1 MTNTS
6 LSLQPAPSAPDAGVG
21 VTLADVMLRLEADS
35 DIPLRQRRTAGTTAV
50 EEFAA
55 TFQKSAGHAPLPYE
69 ITGYDAM
76 TVVLAAMKKAGS
88 TDPTATRDAL
98 RSLDFQGVL
107 QDYAFNGT
115 NQSSV
120 DININK
126 VTDGHVVPLVS
137 IRS

>member
-1 MTNTS
+1 
-6 LSLQPAPSAPDAGVG
+6 
-21 VTLADVMLRLEADS
+21 
-35 DIPLRQRRTAGTTAV
+35 
-50 EEFAA
+50 
-55 TFQKSAGHAPLPYE
+55 
-69 ITGYDAM
+69 M

-88 TDPTATRDAL
+88 TDPTATRNAL
-98 RSLDFQGVL
+98 RSLDFEGVL